1 MNKIE
6 LNIVFVENRQMFIN
20 LGFSTKVSVASTT
33 RPEHKPMLM
42 RPVAENPGRRPPAF
56 GQNMQ
61 QAYPAMMNHVKSEPV
76 LAYHPARPEPP
87 PAGSSWHNRIIQSER
102 EEYSSSP
109 PVRMRTDPKDLPAPA
124 LLPSRMVTAGVQ
136 PMTAGQGPS
145 ITPALT
151 RSNSIPRMQVKTSFS
166 MRS

>member
-1 MNKIE
+1 MSN
-6 LNIVFVENRQMFIN
+6 N

-56 GQNMQ
+56 GQHIQ

-76 LAYHPARPEPP
+76 LAYHPGRTDPP

-124 LLPSRMVTAGVQ
+124 LLPSRMGTAGVQ
-136 PMTAGQGPS
+136 PLVAGQGS
-145 ITPALT
+145 SGTPALT
-151 RSNSIPRMQVKTSFS
+151 RSNSIPRMQVKNCYLICKQK
-166 MRS
+166 